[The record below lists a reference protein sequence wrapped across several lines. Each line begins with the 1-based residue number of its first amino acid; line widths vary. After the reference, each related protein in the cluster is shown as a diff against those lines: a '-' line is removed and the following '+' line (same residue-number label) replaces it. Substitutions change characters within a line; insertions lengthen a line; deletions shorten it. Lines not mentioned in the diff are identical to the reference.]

1 MRQRSWS
8 VGAGLGEEWRL
19 GGGQMGKKKK
29 WIQKKILLLPC
40 IFIYLLIYGTAFPCA
55 VRSDVRVEAYGLILH
70 LELGRLL
77 QQC

>member
-1 MRQRSWS
+1 ME
-8 VGAGLGEEWRL
+8 V
-19 GGGQMGKKKK
+19 GGGTNGKKEKMDT
-29 WIQKKILLLPC
+29 KKILLLPC

-55 VRSDVRVEAYGLILH
+55 VRSDVRVEAYSLILH